1 LRGLPL
7 FSRFS
12 PASKRVLRAAEQE
25 CRNLNHY
32 YVGVE
37 HVLLALLELHDP
49 AIEARLDELGIEAS
63 EMQADL
69 RRRVGAADDRL
80 WDGILVTPRV
90 RAVVRL
96 AEAAGGDGPVEPV
109 HLLEAIRTE
118 GRSTAAEIVAAAAR
132 NPAGSRPVTS

>member
-1 LRGLPL
+1 M

-37 HVLLALLELHDP
+37 HVLLALLDQHDP
-49 AIEARLDELGIEAS
+49 AIEARLCAGGITAS
-63 EMQADL
+63 DVQAEL
-69 RRRVGAADDRL
+69 RRRVGLPDERV

-90 RAVVRL
+90 REIVRL
-96 AEAAGGDGPVEPV
+96 AETSAGEGLVEPL
-109 HLLEAIRTE
+109 HLFNAICAE
-118 GRSTAAEIVAAAAR
+118 GRSIAAQIVSDA
-132 NPAGSRPVTS
+132 SQHRPRGAKVGR

>member
-1 LRGLPL
+1 M

-37 HVLLALLELHDP
+37 HVLLALLDQHDP
-49 AIEARLDELGIEAS
+49 AVEERLATSGVRAADV
-63 EMQADL
+63 QAEL
-69 RRRVGAADDRL
+69 RRQVGGGDDRL

-90 RAVVRL
+90 RHIVRL
-96 AEAAGGDGPVEPV
+96 AESAAGEALIEPL
-109 HLLEAIRTE
+109 HLFEAICAE
-118 GRSTAAEIVAAAAR
+118 GRSAAAEIVAQAGRSKRRRAR
-132 NPAGSRPVTS
+132 VGR